1 LDKSGLSVNKSFQ
14 LLKRIL
20 KNGKSY
26 IPSFLLLGGIGLVLL
41 PLELYGLM
49 LSRKLI
55 DKGLLLHD
63 WDVIQHILLI
73 LAGLFVIRS
82 FASYGTA
89 VFSTKLQLRVN
100 QKFQDHLFS
109 HVMHLPMRYL
119 ARQSTGQLM
128 SRVLDDGTR
137 FAAFF
142 DLLFGR
148 AVLEPLKLLV
158 LMALLAYFNVRL
170 SAIMFSATIA
180 SFIVIYLM
188 GNKLHLV
195 SKEIQKKN
203 ASLYGFVE
211 QMLSNVELVKSKV
224 AEKKTARNFR
234 EQLDNLIHLL
244 LNSLKISLVAR
255 PILQILKY
263 LTLGTVFFYGGWLIS
278 SNSLTIGTLTIFLGA
293 TYLFFNTLDSIG
305 QTYGL
310 LRENLARM
318 EIIYSIFDSP
328 TERYEITAQVKIPPS
343 INMVEFNNVTFGY
356 NASIPVLK
364 DVSFG
369 IAAGGVFG
377 ITGQSGSG
385 KTTLIRLLVRFYEQD
400 KGTIRLN
407 DQSIQQ
413 FDLTAL
419 RACIGIVFQEN
430 LILNDTLR
438 NNIAYGSLS
447 LSDVQIIRSAKLSG
461 AHDFIKLL
469 PRRYETV
476 VGEGGRLL
484 SGGERQRLSIAR
496 AIVTAPEILILDE
509 GTSYLEV
516 EQESMIL
523 QNIKEQRINKITI
536 VVSHRLSAM
545 KIADRILTIDNGRVV
560 ETDFQA
566 LATTM
571 KGH

>member
-1 LDKSGLSVNKSFQ
+1 MSLNKSFQ

-20 KNGKSY
+20 KNGRSY

-49 LSRKLI
+49 LSRQLI

-82 FASYGTA
+82 FASYGTV

-100 QKFQDHLFS
+100 QKFQDQLFS
-109 HVMHLPMRYL
+109 HLMHLPMRYL
-119 ARQSTGQLM
+119 TQQSTGQLM

-137 FAAFF
+137 FAAVF

-158 LMALLAYFNVRL
+158 LMALLTYFNVRL
-170 SAIMFSATIA
+170 SAIMLSSTVA

-195 SKEIQKKN
+195 SKEIQQKN
-203 ASLYGFVE
+203 ASIYGFVE

-224 AEKKTARNFR
+224 TEKQTARNFR

-263 LTLGTVFFYGGWLIS
+263 LALGTVFVYGGWLIS

-293 TYLFFNTLDSIG
+293 TYLFFNTLDSVG

-328 TERYEITAQVKIPPS
+328 TERYEITSQVKIPPS

-356 NASIPVLK
+356 NASTPVLK
-364 DVSFG
+364 DVSFS
-369 IAAGGVFG
+369 ITAGGVFG

-419 RACIGIVFQEN
+419 RASIGIVFQEN

-469 PRRYETV
+469 PQRYETV

-509 GTSYLEV
+509 GTSFLEV
-516 EQESMIL
+516 EQESTIL
-523 QNIKEQRINKITI
+523 QNIKEHRINKITI

-545 KIADRILTIDNGRVV
+545 KIADRILTIDNGRVI

-571 KGH
+571 RGH

>member
-170 SAIMFSATIA
+170 SAIMFCSTIA

-419 RACIGIVFQEN
+419 RASIGIVFQEN